1 MVTPTRTL
9 AVPPA
14 RHCPLSQPAGAMV
27 AGPPATP
34 AEPMP
39 RIAPFDRTARA
50 QAKIAEAR
58 AWIAKQRTD
67 GYKDAADRLEAQ
79 VDALEKAMLAA
90 DEREP
95 IAPPG
100 RRTEEL

>member
-1 MVTPTRTL
+1 MATPTRTL
-9 AVPPA
+9 AVPPS
-14 RHCPLSQPAGAMV
+14 RRCPLSQPAGAMV
-27 AGPPATP
+27 AGPGP

-50 QAKIAEAR
+50 QAKIVEAR
-58 AWIAKQRTD
+58 AWIAKQRAD

-95 IAPPG
+95 IAPSG